1 MFLCS
6 LEKIDVD
13 EALAYFERLDNG
25 DFQMSV
31 PRPMR
36 MSLSQ
41 AIRL

>member
-13 EALAYFERLDNG
+13 EALAYFERLENG
-25 DFQMSV
+25 DVSDV
-31 PRPMR
+31 CAPSMR